1 MDITCGIIGLPNVGK
16 STLFNALT
24 ASNAA
29 VHNYPFSTIEPNVS
43 VVTVPD
49 QRLDRLAQIYAP
61 RKVTPAILEFF
72 DIAGLVRGA
81 SRGEG
86 LGNQFLH
93 TIRSVS
99 ALLHVVR
106 CFEDEDI
113 AHVDGSI
120 DPKRDIE
127 TIETELILKDL
138 ETTGKRIES
147 AAKQAKSGA
156 KKLKE
161 ELALYER
168 LQAHLSDGRL
178 ARYFSCG
185 DLERRH
191 IDALQLLTMKPV
203 MYVANVDEAE
213 YVNGNGKLE
222 VIRDIARTEEASV
235 VPICTKLEA
244 EILQVPEEERSAFL
258 RDLGIGEPGLSR
270 VIRESYALLDLIT
283 FFTGGD
289 KEVRAWSIRR
299 GSTAYEAAGEIHTD
313 FQRGFIRAEVL
324 SASDLAEF
332 GSESAA
338 RERGRIFLQGRDYI
352 VRDGDV
358 IYFRFNV

>member
-203 MYVANVDEAE
+203 MYVANV
-213 YVNGNGKLE
+213 G
-222 VIRDIARTEEASV
+222 
-235 VPICTKLEA
+235 
-244 EILQVPEEERSAFL
+244 
-258 RDLGIGEPGLSR
+258 
-270 VIRESYALLDLIT
+270 
-283 FFTGGD
+283 
-289 KEVRAWSIRR
+289 
-299 GSTAYEAAGEIHTD
+299 
-313 FQRGFIRAEVL
+313 
-324 SASDLAEF
+324 
-332 GSESAA
+332 
-338 RERGRIFLQGRDYI
+338 
-352 VRDGDV
+352 
-358 IYFRFNV
+358 